1 MKGPLRTERTSMRRN
16 RQSFL
21 RTRVVAFACV
31 VALCLGPSVS
41 RAQTN
46 AEETVQSAMTKD
58 EHGMYWAYDGRFVRW
73 LPRFGDASA
82 VALTKLL
89 ADKPIADAD
98 IPAIL
103 IVVRDSYD
111 SPISIEEAADREPR
125 TTLFVLSSLSHATT
139 DSDTIKKIADTA
151 AYVNAQYATYA
162 KAHSTN

>member
-1 MKGPLRTERTSMRRN
+1 MRPN

-21 RTRVVAFACV
+21 AARLVAFACGI
-31 VALCLGPSVS
+31 AFWLSPSVS
-41 RAQTN
+41 WAQTN

-89 ADKPIADAD
+89 ADKPIADVD

>member
-1 MKGPLRTERTSMRRN
+1 MRRS

-21 RTRVVAFACV
+21 GTRLVVFACFA
-31 VALCLGPSVS
+31 ALCLGPSVS
-41 RAQTN
+41 WAQTN

-58 EHGMYWAYDGRFVRW
+58 EHGMYRAYDGFFVKW

-98 IPAIL
+98 VPAIL

-111 SPISIEEAADREPR
+111 SPISIKEAADREPR
-125 TTLFVLSSLSHATT
+125 TTLFILSSLSHATT
-139 DSDTIKKIADTA
+139 DPETIKKIADTA
-151 AYVNAQYATYA
+151 AYVNAQYATYV
-162 KAHSTN
+162 KAHPTN

>member
-1 MKGPLRTERTSMRRN
+1 
-16 RQSFL
+16 
-21 RTRVVAFACV
+21 
-31 VALCLGPSVS
+31 
-41 RAQTN
+41 
-46 AEETVQSAMTKD
+46 MTKD
-58 EHGMYWAYDGRFVRW
+58 EHGMYRAYDAVFVKW

-82 VALTKLL
+82 VALSKLL

-139 DSDTIKKIADTA
+139 EPETIKKVTDTA
-151 AYVNAQYATYA
+151 AYVNAQYATYV
-162 KAHSTN
+162 KAHPTN